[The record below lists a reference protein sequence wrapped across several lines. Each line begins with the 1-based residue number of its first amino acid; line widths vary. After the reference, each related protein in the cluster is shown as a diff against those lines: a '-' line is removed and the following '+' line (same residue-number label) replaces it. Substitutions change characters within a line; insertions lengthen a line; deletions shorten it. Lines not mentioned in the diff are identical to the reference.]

1 MSSLEQP
8 VVSID
13 KDDTILGK
21 VYDPDEG
28 VSISKPFEGSHA
40 FLEKQRALQR
50 RCVIATAA
58 DERLARLQLAEFGIS
73 KLLQSDV
80 ADVYGLKNLCS
91 IECEYPGDYGET
103 VRLGRWFVHSES
115 GLPLS
120 SNRMNGSLPEGY
132 DRFLSGGGDGA
143 FKDLTLLR
151 AHLAGH
157 GGKDLRMVHISDPV
171 DLAYMKNDTS
181 TVMVCVEK
189 DGRWFTRSRV
199 DQVLDNLLG
208 DLQVPPG
215 TVFDTVFADGQPCQ
229 LDVVELARRDMR
241 YARSAV
247 CTIGERSFTLG
258 RGKFGE
264 RIIYEK

>member
-21 VYDPDEG
+21 VYDPDEE
-28 VSISKPFEGSHA
+28 VHVSKPFEGSHA

-73 KLLQSDV
+73 KLLKGDV
-80 ADVYGLKNLCS
+80 ADVYGLESLCGV
-91 IECEYPGDYGET
+91 ECEYPGDYGET
-103 VRLGRWFVHSES
+103 VRLGRWLVHGES
-115 GLPLS
+115 GFPLNA
-120 SNRMNGSLPEGY
+120 NRMNGNLPEGY
-132 DRFLSGGGDGA
+132 DHFLSGGDGGA
-143 FKDLTLLR
+143 FKDLILLR

-157 GGKDLRMVHISDPV
+157 EGKDLRMVHISDPV
-171 DLAYMKNDTS
+171 DLAYMRNNTS

-189 DGRWFTRSRV
+189 DGRWLTRSRV

-208 DLQVPPG
+208 DSEVSPG

-241 YARSAV
+241 YTRSAV

-258 RGKFGE
+258 RGKLGE